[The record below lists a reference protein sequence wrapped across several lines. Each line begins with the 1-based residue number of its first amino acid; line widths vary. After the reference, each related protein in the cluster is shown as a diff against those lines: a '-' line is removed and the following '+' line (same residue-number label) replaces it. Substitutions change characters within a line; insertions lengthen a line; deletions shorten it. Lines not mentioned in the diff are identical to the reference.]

1 MAFQVFFVFHHVVF
15 STTTLNKEEQPIN
28 RDLRGNDRV
37 RETRVNERIRA
48 HQVRLIDETGENV
61 GVMPPQRALDIAR
74 ERNLDL
80 VEISPNANP
89 PVCKLMDYGRYKYEQ
104 AKKENEARKNQKTIT
119 LKEIRLSP
127 RTDEHDVDVKTRK
140 IQEFLAEGDRVRVSV
155 KFRGAE
161 MRHPDIGRKL
171 LDGIAEVLKGTA
183 VLERPPIMEGKM
195 MSMIVSRAPGWEP
208 PKKQPSTPVPASKR
222 HHESQAQEVPQ
233 APQPQQAEQSASP
246 GTTPDDEATEQDLTP
261 ALVSENKEAATASQ
275 ES

>member
-1 MAFQVFFVFHHVVF
+1 MK
-15 STTTLNKEEQPIN
+15 KEVWPIN
-28 RDLRGNDRV
+28 REIRGNDRQ

-48 HQVRLIDETGENV
+48 REVRLIDENGEMV
-61 GVMPPQRALDIAR
+61 GVMAPARALEIAR
-74 ERNLDL
+74 ERDLDL

-171 LDGIAEVLKGTA
+171 LDEIAEDLKGT
-183 VLERPPIMEGKM
+183 VVIERSPMMEGKM
-195 MSMIVSRAPGWEP
+195 MSMIISRAPGWEP
-208 PKKQPSTPVPASKR
+208 PKKQAPTPASKK
-222 HHESQAQEVPQ
+222 HHHATPETTNETT
-233 APQPQQAEQSASP
+233 ASP
-246 GTTPDDEATEQDLTP
+246 AP
-261 ALVSENKEAATASQ
+261 ALVQENTEATVSPT
-275 ES
+275 E